1 MRRIIFL
8 LIAAAL
14 LLGAAPACNKAGNEK
29 DGEQNG
35 TQPDTKPADDGRVHP
50 GDVTLLDL
58 FNGKIA
64 EYQAE
69 PDKPTDHVFICGHR
83 ANSFAASQ
91 KKIPE
96 NSIPC
101 IQEAIAQG
109 VDMVELDVRVTS
121 DGVPMLMHDD
131 AVKNTTNGSGNL
143 SAKTFAEMKALKMKY
158 RGASTTY
165 KDASGNEIQVPTL
178 LEALQACKDKIY
190 VNLDVKSC
198 PIPTLIQT
206 IIEAEMV
213 NQVMIYGYS
222 ADEKKECIEE
232 AFNNSL
238 AWIAI
243 HPYISDP
250 SGCKAY
256 AQGYN
261 GCAKLFQYGTDI
273 FYKETISGFG
283 YKCHANG
290 ALSYSN
296 SLNYDSEILA
306 WYNNYY
312 SKGKEGPCKVLD
324 QFIASGS
331 DFVQTDY
338 FELAQLYFKTM
349 GVR

>member
-29 DGEQNG
+29 DGEQSG

-165 KDASGNEIQVPTL
+165 KDASGNEI
-178 LEALQACKDKIY
+178 
-190 VNLDVKSC
+190 
-198 PIPTLIQT
+198 
-206 IIEAEMV
+206 
-213 NQVMIYGYS
+213 
-222 ADEKKECIEE
+222 
-232 AFNNSL
+232 
-238 AWIAI
+238 
-243 HPYISDP
+243 
-250 SGCKAY
+250 
-256 AQGYN
+256 
-261 GCAKLFQYGTDI
+261 
-273 FYKETISGFG
+273 
-283 YKCHANG
+283 
-290 ALSYSN
+290 
-296 SLNYDSEILA
+296 
-306 WYNNYY
+306 
-312 SKGKEGPCKVLD
+312 
-324 QFIASGS
+324 
-331 DFVQTDY
+331 
-338 FELAQLYFKTM
+338 
-349 GVR
+349 